1 MTDAPRPP
9 ERRDSHDGH
18 RPAYRDAAL
27 PVADRIADL
36 LGRMTVEEKIGQ
48 MLQLD
53 AREDLEDQVVRMHA
67 GSILHASPE
76 KVLRARE
83 LTLGTRLQIPLLV
96 AEDCIHGHSFW
107 DGATIYPTQLGLAA
121 SWDAGLAER
130 VARATA
136 VEVSA
141 TGIHW
146 TFSPVLCI
154 ARDLRWGR
162 VDETFGEDPFL
173 IGELASAMVR
183 GYQGGGLDD
192 PTAILATAK
201 HFAGYSETQG
211 GRDASE
217 ADISQRK
224 LRSWFLP
231 PFERVAKE
239 GCRTFML
246 GYQSIDGVP
255 ITVNDWLLNDVL
267 RGEWG
272 YTGTLITDWDN
283 VGRMV
288 WEQKVQPD
296 YAHAAAA
303 AMLAGNDMI
312 MTTPGFFQ
320 GALDALARGLVTEE
334 ALDRA
339 VTRILLLKFE
349 FGLFE
354 DPRLPDRER
363 IAAVVGSPEHT
374 ALNLEAARRSL
385 VLLRNDGT
393 LPLGGGLTA
402 DAAGRTDAAA
412 GPTRPEAAAD
422 APALTGGGAGTGS
435 RRIAVVGPLADDAQT
450 QLGDWAGSS
459 GQVDWIPDGHP
470 REMITTVLDGLR
482 AHVPADW
489 EITHARGADI
499 LALEEDPAG
508 AFFPD
513 GQPRPQVVVPSSAD
527 AALIAEAVAAAEA
540 ADYVVAVVGD
550 RIELV
555 GEGRSTATLEL
566 IGGQV
571 ALLEALA
578 ATGTPLV
585 VVLLASKPHVLPQAV
600 TDAAALVWTANPGM
614 RGGQAVAEL
623 LLGLIEPSGRLP
635 ISFARHAGQLPIY
648 YNQIRGQHGDRYAD
662 LTQSP
667 AFAFGEGLSYTTVE
681 YADLRVIDPEPSR
694 DGTVRALVELRN
706 TGDRPAH
713 EVVQVYVRDSVATV
727 SWADKELKAY
737 RHVDLQPGETATV
750 ELSLPV
756 ADCTIVDAA
765 GRRIVEAG
773 EFELLVGPSSRDD
786 VLLSARFR
794 VADAAASS
802 TSPGDGS
809 AAAASDHQAVERR

>member
-1 MTDAPRPP
+1 VTDAPHSPVGQGP
-9 ERRDSHDGH
+9 DDGR
-18 RPAYRDAAL
+18 RPAYLDVSL

-53 AREDLEDQVVRMHA
+53 ARDDLDDQVVRMHA

-83 LTLGTRLQIPLLV
+83 LTLQTRLKIPLLV
-96 AEDCIHGHSFW
+96 GEDCIHGHSFW
-107 DGATIYPTQLGLAA
+107 EGATIYPTQLGMAA

-154 ARDLRWGR
+154 TRDLRWGR

-192 PTAILATAK
+192 PTAVLATAK

-211 GRDASE
+211 GRDATE
-217 ADISQRK
+217 ADISRRK

-246 GYQSIDGVP
+246 GYQSTDGVP

-303 AMLAGNDMI
+303 AVHAGNDMI

-320 GALDALARGLVTEE
+320 GALDALARGLMTEG

-354 DPRLPDRER
+354 DPRLPDPER
-363 IAAVVGSPEHT
+363 IATAVGSPGHA
-374 ALNLEAARRSL
+374 ALNLEVARRSL

-393 LPLGGGLTA
+393 LPFAGGLTA
-402 DAAGRTDAAA
+402 DASGRALPAAPAPSAGRDAAS
-412 GPTRPEAAAD
+412 GR
-422 APALTGGGAGTGS
+422 

-489 EITHARGADI
+489 EVTHARGADI
-499 LALEEDPAG
+499 LTLDEDPEG

-513 GQPRPQVVVPSSAD
+513 GQPRPQVVVPSPPDAD
-527 AALIAEAVAAAEA
+527 LIAEAVAAAEG

-566 IGGQV
+566 IGGQI

-585 VVLLASKPHVLPQAV
+585 VVLLASKPHVLPPAV
-600 TDAAALVWTANPGM
+600 MDAAALVWAANPGM

-681 YADLRVIDPEPSR
+681 YDGLRVVEPEVGR
-694 DGTVRALVELRN
+694 DDTVRAVVELRN
-706 TGDRPAH
+706 TGARPAH
-713 EVVQVYVRDSVATV
+713 EVVQVYVRDSVTSV

-737 RHVDLQPGETATV
+737 RHVDLQPGESATV
-750 ELSLPV
+750 ELTLPV
-756 ADCTIVDAA
+756 TECTIVDAA
-765 GRRIVEAG
+765 GRRLVEAG

-794 VADAAASS
+794 VADGAA
-802 TSPGDGS
+802 TT
-809 AAAASDHQAVERR
+809 AATDRQAVDHR